1 MATWQ
6 IFSSIGL
13 GFLIGYL
20 SLLNR
25 KLIEYNKYLTGGGLM
40 VLLFAMGAKIGMD
53 DQVLSQLS
61 QIGFKAF
68 LFALSAIIGSVL
80 MVYIYFKKSAKSY
93 SNDSFSSDN
102 EENDVDQAG
111 YKDTIIIAAAVI
123 TGLIFALLFLD
134 MQYISL
140 MNLISN
146 YALLVLL
153 FGVGVDIGLN
163 KEMMSYLVKYG
174 WNIIIFP
181 ILIALG
187 SILGTVA
194 IGYLIGFNFNES
206 AAVGAG
212 FGWYSLS
219 GIMLSQLHSVEL
231 GSIAFLSNI
240 FREFLTFL
248 ILPFVVKKFGREAA
262 VAPGGATAM
271 DVTLPMIK
279 KVGGEEMVVPALVSG
294 MILTTLVPILVPFL
308 IKL

>member
-1 MATWQ
+1 LATWQ
-6 IFSSIGL
+6 IFFSIAL
-13 GFLIGYL
+13 GFLLGYS
-20 SLLNR
+20 SLLKR
-25 KLIEYNKYLTGGGLM
+25 RLIRYNKYLTNGGLLI
-40 VLLFAMGAKIGMD
+40 LLFSMGAKIGMD
-53 DQVLSQLS
+53 GKVLSQIS

-68 LFALSAIIGSVL
+68 LFALSAILGSVL
-80 MVYIYFKKSAKSY
+80 MVYLFFKKDSSDF
-93 SNDSFSSDN
+93 SDDSFSSEG
-102 EENDVDQAG
+102 EEG
-111 YKDTIIIAAAVI
+111 ETTGHKDTIIIALTVI
-123 TGLIFALLFLD
+123 AGLVIAMLFLD
-134 MQYISL
+134 MTYISA
-140 MNLISN
+140 MNKVSN
-146 YALLVLL
+146 YALIVLL

-174 WNIIIFP
+174 WNIMIFP
-181 ILIALG
+181 FLIAVG
-187 SILGTVA
+187 SILGTVI
-194 IGYLIGFNFNES
+194 IGYLIGFNFNEA

-219 GIMLSQLHSVEL
+219 GIILSQLHSVEL

-248 ILPFVVKKFGREAA
+248 ILPFVVKKFGRAAA

-271 DVTLPMIK
+271 DVTLPVIK